1 MDIATIDYAAI
12 GNRIRATRLKRKIT
26 QEALSA
32 ATNLSIAHISHIECG
47 KTKLSLPALVS
58 IATTL
63 GVTVDNLLYT
73 TGFLFLS
80 PDALRSI
87 SLILPMSDTSSDKRN
102 RAISALQVS
111 SGDVLLF
118 SRGKISQSINVR
130 LHCFLVFLCKPYL
143 VTAQ

>member
-12 GNRIRATRLKRKIT
+12 GDRIRATRLKRKIT

-63 GVTVDNLLYT
+63 GVTVDNLLYDNDSAPYGSYDKEFAELISDC
-73 TGFLFLS
+73 TGQERRTILES
-80 PDALRSI
+80 AVQVKKALR
-87 SLILPMSDTSSDKRN
+87 KK
-102 RAISALQVS
+102 V
-111 SGDVLLF
+111 
-118 SRGKISQSINVR
+118 
-130 LHCFLVFLCKPYL
+130 
-143 VTAQ
+143 